1 MQDEGGSYNIGT
13 QTSNTENTEETN
25 DILYEMGGTDTV
37 TDENEYDFI
46 EPIKS
51 RQRRTGRVLDQ
62 QFTMN
67 EAVMPA

>member
-1 MQDEGGSYNIGT
+1 
-13 QTSNTENTEETN
+13 
-25 DILYEMGGTDTV
+25 MGGTDTV

-62 QFTMN
+62 QFTMG
-67 EAVMPA
+67 EAIAPAKNGNSNKGHNDKKSSSHT

>member
-1 MQDEGGSYNIGT
+1 
-13 QTSNTENTEETN
+13 
-25 DILYEMGGTDTV
+25 MGGTDTV

-62 QFTMN
+62 QFTMG
-67 EAVMPA
+67 EAIAPA